1 MIGKLFLVLLI
12 SIILSGCVPS
22 IGGGEKVTNSD
33 EYVKGKVV
41 KGFPGLPAYPK
52 AQVIESFGNEG
63 SYGASFMTGDDLA
76 KVVKFY
82 NDSLSKLG
90 WETKAMK
97 QSETN
102 YVFDVKNAQNA
113 GSVIV
118 NVAADGKKTAITM
131 FVSPR

>member
-1 MIGKLFLVLLI
+1 MTLVVALK
-12 SIILSGCVPS
+12 SKNG
-22 IGGGEKVTNSD
+22 
-33 EYVKGKVV
+33 VV
-41 KGFPGLPAYPK
+41 LA
-52 AQVIESFGNEG
+52 
-63 SYGASFMTGDDLA
+63 GDDFA

-97 QSETN
+97 QSEES

-118 NVAADGKKTAITM
+118 NVAADGKKTAISM
-131 FVSPR
+131 FTSPR